1 MAVVEVSGARVL
13 RSSGPGGF
21 ELRVDSLLLEAG
33 AKVALVGPS
42 GCGKSTLLDFL
53 GLILLPTSLARYRFL
68 AANDGE
74 VDLTSMLQAA
84 DLDGLGRVRRNHIG
98 YVLQTGGLFASISV
112 GDNIRLPLRLLGL
125 DATAPV
131 TELAEHLG
139 ILPHLGKLP
148 AQLSSG
154 ERQRVAIA
162 RALVH
167 RPTLVLADEPTAS
180 LDPRRADDV
189 MALLV
194 ELADEIH
201 TTLVVAS
208 HDVERVARFG
218 LTALKY
224 ELLPESARGLTTA
237 RFGN

>member
-1 MAVVEVSGARVL
+1 M
-13 RSSGPGGF
+13 
-21 ELRVDSLLLEAG
+21 RVDSLHLEAG

-53 GLILLPTSLARYRFL
+53 GLILLPASLASYRFL
-68 AANDGE
+68 STDAAG

-84 DLDGLGRVRRNHIG
+84 DLDGLGEVRRHHIG
-98 YVLQTGGLFASISV
+98 YVLQTGGLFASITV
-112 GDNIRLPLRLLGL
+112 GDNIRSPLRLLGR
-125 DATAPV
+125 DAMAPV

-139 ILPHLGKLP
+139 ILPHLSKWP

-167 RPTLVLADEPTAS
+167 RPSLVLADEPTAS
-180 LDPRRADDV
+180 LDPHRADDV
-189 MALLV
+189 MGLLV
-194 ELADEIH
+194 ELADEIR

-218 LTALKY
+218 LSTLKY
-224 ELLPESARGLTTA
+224 ELLPESSPGVTTA
-237 RFGN
+237 RFGH